1 MIILQ
6 ICLNHLTDFLNIYES
21 LSAIMEISQPFKSFL
36 ITIADTSKCK
46 EISVKILLKKKTIF
60 FIFKFL
66 DAMSRDF
73 NFN

>member
-46 EISVKILLKKKTIF
+46 EISVKILLKNKTIF